1 VKTIEKHP
9 MIMIVIGVIGI
20 SLSSIFV
27 KYSSAPSAVTAAYRL
42 FWTVVLMTPTA
53 IGKRE
58 TRSEIAGMGKRSFG
72 LSVLSGLFLALH
84 FWTWFESLQHTSVAS
99 STTIVCTEVIW
110 VSLGYWLF
118 MKGKLPVR
126 AIGAIAVT
134 LIGSVMIAFADSKAQ
149 GAHLYGDMLALLA
162 AVAVAIYVLIGKA
175 VRSSIST
182 TAYTYVVYVS
192 CAAALL
198 VISAAQGQKLT
209 GYGMSALVV
218 GLLLAVFSTILGHS
232 IFSWCLKY
240 FSPSFVSASKL
251 CEPVAASVLAG
262 FLFGETPVLMQ
273 VLGGVLII
281 GGVLY
286 YSRIERLNAED

>member
-9 MIMIVIGVIGI
+9 MIMIVVGVIGI

-27 KYSSAPSAVTAAYRL
+27 KYSSAPSSVTAAYRL
-42 FWTVVLMTPTA
+42 LWTVLLMTPA
-53 IGKRE
+53 ALGRRE
-58 TRSEIAGMGKRSFG
+58 TRTEMSRMGRRNFF
-72 LSVLSGLFLALH
+72 LSILSGLFLALH
-84 FWTWFESLQHTSVAS
+84 FWTWFESLEHTSVAS

-118 MKGKLPVR
+118 MKGRLSRK

-134 LIGSVMIAFADSKAQ
+134 LVGSAMIAFADSKAQ
-149 GAHLYGDMLALLA
+149 GTYLYGDLLSLLA

-175 VRSSIST
+175 VRSDLST
-182 TAYTYVVYVS
+182 TAYTYVVYTA
-192 CAAALL
+192 CAAAL
-198 VISAAQGQKLT
+198 VIISAVQGQNLF
-209 GYGMSALVV
+209 GYGPSAVVV

-262 FLFGETPVLMQ
+262 FLFGETPVLLQ
-273 VLGGVLII
+273 VLGGILII

-286 YSRIERLNAED
+286 YSRIERTGGEA

>member
-1 VKTIEKHP
+1 MKSIEKHP
-9 MIMIVIGVIGI
+9 MVMIVIGVIGI

-42 FWTVVLMTPTA
+42 LWTVLLMTPA
-53 IGKRE
+53 AFGRRE
-58 TRSEIAGMGKRSFG
+58 IRTEIMRMERRNFL
-72 LSVLSGLFLALH
+72 LSALSGLFLALH

-118 MKGKLPVR
+118 MKGRLSGKEVC
-126 AIGAIAVT
+126 AIAAALT
-134 LIGSVMIAFADSKAQ
+134 GSVIIAFADSKAQ
-149 GAHLYGDMLALLA
+149 FSHLYGDLLALLA
-162 AVAVAIYVLIGKA
+162 AAAVAVYVLIGKA
-175 VRSSIST
+175 VRRSLST
-182 TAYTYVVYVS
+182 TAYTYVVYAS
-192 CAAALL
+192 CAAALTM
-198 VISAAQGQKLT
+198 ISAAQGQSLL
-209 GYGMSALVV
+209 GYGMSAVIV

-262 FLFGETPVLMQ
+262 FLFGETPVPMQ
-273 VLGGVLII
+273 VLGGLMII

-286 YSRIERLNAED
+286 YSRIEQPAGE